1 MHSSFLFDPG
11 MESIPGG
18 QSVHFLD
25 LVLFPYVFALH
36 SEQFV
41 LVSLPSGRTLSGL
54 KCPAVH
60 HLQSGDDCADALPTN
75 SPPVHVDTLHTDEPL
90 LLAYFPETQGVQAV
104 CLGALVNLPAIHD
117 MHSDWSPSL

>member
-18 QSVHFLD
+18 QSVHSLD
-25 LVLFPYVFALH
+25 PVLFPYLPAIH
-36 SEQFV
+36 SVQFV
-41 LVSLPSGRTLSGL
+41 LVSLPSGRTLLGL
-54 KCPAVH
+54 NCPLVH
-60 HLQSGDDCADALPTN
+60 TMHFGDDCAVASPTN
-75 SPPVHVDTLHTDEPL
+75 LPPPHVDTLHTDEPL

-117 MHSDWSPSL
+117 MHLD